1 MVPCPHLTPNTADW
15 HARHGRRFVAELERL
30 ATQGETWAVEK
41 AGYYRSHP
49 GVVNTT
55 GAPPRGWHRR
65 GPGQGRINDPAGPRH
80 VRCMVVPR
88 RLE

>member
-41 AGYYRSHP
+41 AEY
-49 GVVNTT
+49 
-55 GAPPRGWHRR
+55 
-65 GPGQGRINDPAGPRH
+65 
-80 VRCMVVPR
+80 
-88 RLE
+88 